1 MSRTSEKSHVAKPP
15 SPTTTEQ
22 GVFFR
27 KAGEQGFFGA
37 RETGSFFPASVQAK
51 LEVSHPDDPQ
61 EKEADAVA
69 DHVMRMPEPSAAS
82 GGDAP
87 ERREEGSAP
96 AVQRSPVAAA
106 RLHRQAG
113 MGAFASDIEASQAGA
128 STMVQ
133 TKTQGGGIS
142 ADLARSARG
151 PPAGASAP
159 SPTTSFESSLASTKG
174 SGSPLP
180 SDVRQSMEGRFGAD
194 FGGVRIHTGSGAEGL
209 SAGIG
214 AQAFTHGN
222 DIYFNSGKYEPGSA
236 SGGHLLAHELTHTIQ
251 QGASAPRA
259 DAKREGLPSP
269 RPAASIQRRDLSRSL
284 QRLEAGSQRQAAVE
298 LAKAEAGKVS
308 AKEPG
313 PDGRRTGWERLVEY
327 FRTTFGPDRIL
338 PEGAAFQPDTVNEAQ
353 IKTASTFRG
362 DVMGGDGLTVLHDQ
376 ERDAMPSWCGIFAF
390 WALNKGGIPLRKWR
404 LGASVIPREAAHP
417 PTYQPQ
423 PGDIAW
429 RREFSHYALVASA
442 DATTVTTVN
451 GNTAGDDNVG
461 GQIQV
466 LTHPRSHW
474 FAYFDPTLMM
484 EGSLRDPGSPE
495 TAGAAPVRSL
505 RELRKSLF
513 HVDRKAVPEPGAKAP
528 EEAEETVQAKGEET
542 VGTVEPA
549 AATGGSGSSGGSDG
563 DGPGD
568 GAQAGGSSTGSGPL
582 ALQRAASP
590 EKERDA
596 EPRGASS
603 TWTDSVQRAA
613 APGEERRE
621 EASTAETAVQR
632 QPVDTR
638 SRGPPVVPSQVLSK
652 VGRRIQRWS
661 LSGAWDAVS
670 GALSEAAAWVERGL
684 DAAKEWMLEQVRDFV
699 SNIRG
704 YRMLCLVLGAD
715 PITGV
720 EAPLTG
726 ESLLEAGLDILPG
739 GWMFRS
745 LFVRLGIYGDVATW
759 LQGRIED
766 LSALASGVGDRFA
779 RFWDSLSLDDVG
791 DPSGVLERVGS
802 LLRGTIEDIVGFVE
816 RSATTLLDMI
826 KTVMVREI
834 AAFVRARL
842 PNLYPLLTVA
852 LGFDP
857 ETMQDVPRNGTNILN
872 ALLETT
878 EDGREQRA
886 QMLETGTFQRIAG
899 WIDRGIAVF
908 STAWTMLRAAIAG
921 IWDFVT
927 IENLFSPLDT
937 LGRIWE
943 TFEAPVRIV
952 TDFVI
957 EAGLEILRVVKDAIL
972 GRLSAYA
979 GQTRGYPLLCVIIGR
994 DPFTGVVVPRTVHN
1008 VVRGFMSLME
1018 GGEEQYNQLRESG
1031 AIDRIVAKVE
1041 AAVERLG
1048 MTPSAIV
1055 QLFID
1060 LWNSFS
1066 IRDLA
1071 HPIACF
1077 QRIVATF
1084 GTPILRL
1091 VRFVIEIVIIA
1102 IEAILILMNFPF
1114 AIAANILAKARE
1126 AWELIKSDPAG
1137 FFKNILRAIKQGF
1150 IQFFDHIG
1158 THLLNGVV
1166 GWLMAELRDAGVPVL
1181 TDFSLGGVI
1190 GWVLEV
1196 LGISMERIWEKLAAH
1211 PRIGP
1216 ERVARI
1222 RSMINT
1228 LEGIWTFIQD
1238 VQERGMAAIWERIQ
1252 EQLSN
1257 LWNTVLDAV
1266 KNWIMERIVNA
1277 VTTRLLSMLDPTG
1290 VMAVVNSV
1298 MAMYRAVQSFIRY
1311 ITEMLQV
1318 VNSFVEGVLQI
1329 AQGDIQHAADYLENA
1344 MDRAMPVVIGFL
1356 ANQVGLSGVGRR
1368 VAEMIER
1375 VRDLVDQALTWLV
1388 NRAVDTGMALLDRAM
1403 AMGRSAVSA
1412 VTGWLG
1418 RLLGIERRFQAADGG
1433 NHRLFF
1439 QARGTDATLM
1449 INPDPVGPFG
1459 PWLQAIE
1466 IPAAAPGRAAKV
1478 QRKQRAL
1485 AIAQEVETIKARA
1498 APDTAAEEQKARDLA
1513 AKIDELS
1520 REIGPL
1526 FEGRLPDCSRDQATG
1541 LVFANPHSTGPSSST
1556 YGGSMVAATLTSNRM
1571 PAGSRP
1577 TVDHPSYSILNQRR
1591 NGGSP
1596 YYIRGHLLNENLGGT
1611 GRAWNNLAMITGAAN
1626 SAHERLAESR
1636 VKTAVEAGNI
1646 VEYKVEARYG
1656 RSRASSSDAT
1666 IDEIKRE
1673 EQHVPLEL
1681 VCEANLV
1688 TPAEMVGGP
1697 VSKTPLVPA
1706 GTSIPNEISQV
1717 DSSYDLQGIR
1727 HSAVYLDSN
1736 DATLIASI
1744 EGVSSAL
1751 AQKIVEAY
1759 AEKMGTGARFA
1770 SFNALASYRFS
1781 DGRTFT
1787 SNQGNIIRGFTGDD
1801 FAHVHLFRNS

>member
-1 MSRTSEKSHVAKPP
+1 MSQTAEKSHVAKPP
-15 SPTTTEQ
+15 SPTTASE

-37 RETGSFFPASVQAK
+37 RENTSFFPASVQAK

-69 DHVMRMPEPSAAS
+69 DSVMRMPSPEAE
-82 GGDAP
+82 GGGEVP
-87 ERREEGSAP
+87 ERREEEGPS
-96 AVQRSPVAAA
+96 VRRSPLAGA
-106 RLHRQAG
+106 RIHRQAG
-113 MGAFASDIEASQAGA
+113 WGGFASDLDPGDGAGS

-133 TKTQGGGIS
+133 TKTQGGGIP

-151 PPAGASAP
+151 PPAEAATP
-159 SPTTSFESSLASTKG
+159 STTRSFESTLASTKG

-180 SDVRQSMEGRFGAD
+180 SDVRQSMESRFGAD
-194 FGGVRIHTGSGAEGL
+194 FGGVRVHTGSGAEGL
-209 SAGIG
+209 SAEIG

-222 DIYFNSGKYEPGSA
+222 DIYFNAGKYDPGST

-251 QGASAPRA
+251 QGASQPRA
-259 DAKREGLPSP
+259 DAKAQGSPAP
-269 RPAASIQRRDLSRSL
+269 RPAGAIQRRNLSRSL
-284 QRLEAGSQRQAAVE
+284 QRTEAGSQRQAAVE
-298 LAKAEAGKVS
+298 LATAEAGKVS
-308 AKEPG
+308 SKEPG
-313 PDGRRTGWERLVEY
+313 PDGKRTGWERLLEY
-327 FRTTFGPDRIL
+327 FKTTFGEDRIL
-338 PEGAAFQPDTVNEAQ
+338 PEGAAFQQDTVNESQ
-353 IKTASTFRG
+353 IKTISSFQG

-376 ERDAMPSWCGIFAF
+376 MRDAMPSWCGIFAF

-404 LGASVIPREAAHP
+404 LGQSIIPPDAALPGGHL
-417 PTYQPQ
+417 PQ

-461 GQIQV
+461 GQVQV

-474 FAYFDPTLMM
+474 YAFFDPTRLMD
-484 EGSLRDPGSPE
+484 GSLRDPASPE
-495 TAGAAPVRSL
+495 NAGAAPVRSL

-513 HVDRKAVPEPGAKAP
+513 NVDRKSQPETASKPP
-528 EEAEETVQAKGEET
+528 AEETEEKLQAKPEET
-542 VGTVEPA
+542 REPEAVA
-549 AATGGSGSSGGSDG
+549 ASSGGSGSGGS
-563 DGPGD
+563 GD
-568 GAQAGGSSTGSGPL
+568 GAPEDRDDAGSGAPG
-582 ALQRAASP
+582 AVQASLQRSAQP
-590 EKERDA
+590 DKERETDPEA
-596 EPRGASS
+596 PASV
-603 TWTDSVQRAA
+603 TESVQRRASA
-613 APGEERRE
+613 EEKE
-621 EASTAETAVQR
+621 AETASTEDAPVQR
-632 QPVDTR
+632 APQDTR
-638 SRGPPVVPSQVLSK
+638 SRGPPVSPSQVLSK

-684 DAAKEWMLEQVRDFV
+684 DAAREWMFDQVRDFV
-699 SNIRG
+699 ANIRG
-704 YRMLCLVLGAD
+704 YRLLCLILGAD

-720 EAPLTG
+720 PAPLTG
-726 ESLLEAGLDILPG
+726 ESLLEAGLEILPG
-739 GWMFRS
+739 GSMFRS

-766 LSALASGVGDRFA
+766 LSSLASGIGARFA
-779 RFWDSLSLDDVG
+779 SFWDSLSLDDIA
-791 DPSGVLERVGS
+791 DPSGVLDRVGE

-816 RSATTLLDMI
+816 RSASTLLEMI

-857 ETMQDVPRNGTNILN
+857 ETMQDVPRNGTNILH
-872 ALLETT
+872 ALLETS
-878 EDGREQRA
+878 EDGREQRK

-921 IWDFVT
+921 VWDFVT

-937 LGRIWE
+937 FGRIWE
-943 TFEAPVRIV
+943 TFAAPVRIV

-972 GRLSAYA
+972 GRLSAFA
-979 GQTRGYPLLCVIIGR
+979 RETRGYPLLCVIIGR
-994 DPFTGVVVPRTVHN
+994 DPFTGVAVPRTVHN

-1041 AAVERLG
+1041 AAVDRLG
-1048 MTPSAIV
+1048 MTPAAII

-1071 HPIACF
+1071 RPLECF
-1077 QRIVATF
+1077 RRIVATF
-1084 GTPILRL
+1084 GTPIARL

-1114 AIAANILAKARE
+1114 AIVANILAKARE

-1150 IQFFDHIG
+1150 LQFFDNIG

-1166 GWLMAELRDAGVPVL
+1166 GWLMAELRDAGVPIL
-1181 TDFSLGGVI
+1181 TDFSLRGVI

-1196 LGISMERIWEKLAAH
+1196 LGISMEKIWEKLAAH

-1222 RSMINT
+1222 RGMINT

-1238 VQERGMAAIWERIQ
+1238 VQERGMAAIWDKIQ

-1298 MAMYRAVQSFIRY
+1298 LAMYRAVQSFIRY

-1318 VNSFVEGVLQI
+1318 VNSFVEGVLEI
-1329 AQGDIQHAADYLENA
+1329 AQGNIQSAADYLENA

-1375 VRDLVDQALTWLV
+1375 VRGMVDEALTWLV

-1403 AMGRSAVSA
+1403 AMGRSAAGA
-1412 VTGWLG
+1412 VGGWLA
-1418 RLLGIERRFQAADGG
+1418 RLLGLEKRFQGADGG
-1433 NHRLFF
+1433 NHRLYF
-1439 QARGTDATLM
+1439 RSGGGGATLM
-1449 INPDPVGPFG
+1449 INPDPAGPFEAWISG
-1459 PWLQAIE
+1459 ID
-1466 IPAAAPGRAAKV
+1466 IPAGAPARNEKL
-1478 QRKQRAL
+1478 RHKQRAIEY
-1485 AIAQEVETIKARA
+1485 AREVETIKVRP
-1498 APDTAAEEQKARDLA
+1498 APDTAAEEQKARDLG
-1513 AKIDELS
+1513 AKLDQLS
-1520 REIGPL
+1520 AETGPL
-1526 FEGRLPDCSRDQATG
+1526 FAGQKPPCSKDQPTG
-1541 LVFANPHSTGPSSST
+1541 LTFNPRHNGKYGSQMRAN
-1556 YGGSMVAATLTSNRM
+1556 TLTNIRM
-1571 PAGSRP
+1571 PEGS
-1577 TVDHPSYSILNQRR
+1577 VPSVTLHQSFNIINQRR
-1591 NGGSP
+1591 NRGGS
-1596 YYIRGHLLNENLGGT
+1596 YYVLGHLLNHNLGGT
-1611 GRAWNNLAMITGAAN
+1611 GRDWANLTPLTREAN
-1626 SAHERLAESR
+1626 SEHERVVESR
-1636 VKTAVEAGNI
+1636 VKNAVDAGNV
-1646 VEYKVEARYG
+1646 VEYVVRAEYG
-1656 RSRASSSDAT
+1656 RSVGSSPDPT
-1666 IDEIKRE
+1666 IREIK
-1673 EQHVPLEL
+1673 QHEVDVPTGL
-1681 VCEANLV
+1681 VCEATLIA
-1688 TPAEMVGGP
+1688 PAAVAGGTE
-1697 VSKTPLVPA
+1697 SRTPLVPA
-1706 GTSIPNEISQV
+1706 GTRIPNEV
-1717 DSSYDLQGIR
+1717 GLNDADYDLVGIR
-1727 HSAVYLDSN
+1727 HEPVYLDSGN
-1736 DATLIASI
+1736 SSAIAAI
-1744 EGVSSAL
+1744 EGVSTTFA
-1751 AQKIVEAY
+1751 AKIVAAY
-1759 AEKMGTGARFA
+1759 EDKQTNDGTRFA

-1787 SNQGNIIRGFTGDD
+1787 SNQSDIIRGFTGDQ
-1801 FAHVHLFRNS
+1801 FTHVHLFRN

>member
-1 MSRTSEKSHVAKPP
+1 MSQTAEKSHVAKPP
-15 SPTTTEQ
+15 SSTTTAE
-22 GVFFR
+22 GAFFR

-37 RETGSFFPASVQAK
+37 REGAGFFPAQVQTK

-69 DHVMRMPEPSAAS
+69 DSVMRMPAPEPAGAGES
-82 GGDAP
+82 P
-87 ERREEGSAP
+87 ERREESGPS
-96 AVQRSPVAAA
+96 VQRSPLPAV
-106 RLHRQAG
+106 RIHRQAG
-113 MGAFASDIEASQAGA
+113 WGGFASDLDAGDGGGS

-151 PPAGASAP
+151 PPVGASTP
-159 SPTTSFESSLASTKG
+159 STTPTFESSLASTKG

-180 SDVRQSMEGRFGAD
+180 SDVRQSMESRFGAD
-194 FGGVRIHTGSGAEGL
+194 FGGVRVHTGSGAEGL

-222 DIYFNSGKYEPGSA
+222 DIYFNSGKYDPGST

-251 QGASAPRA
+251 QGASQPRA
-259 DAKREGLPSP
+259 DAKAQRSP
-269 RPAASIQRRDLSRSL
+269 ASRPAEAIQRRNLSRSL
-284 QRLEAGSQRQAAVE
+284 QRSEAGSQRQAAVE

-313 PDGRRTGWERLVEY
+313 PDGNRTGWERLLEY
-327 FRTTFGPDRIL
+327 FRTTFGEDRIL
-338 PEGAAFQPDTVNEAQ
+338 PVGAGFQQDTVNEAQ
-353 IKTASTFRG
+353 IRTISTFRG

-404 LGASVIPREAAHP
+404 LGQSIIPPDAALPGGHV
-417 PTYQPQ
+417 PQ

-474 FAYFDPTLMM
+474 YAFFDPTRMM
-484 EGSLRDPGSPE
+484 DGSLRDPASPE
-495 TAGAAPVRSL
+495 NAGAAPVRSL
-505 RELRKSLF
+505 RELRKALF
-513 HVDRKAVPEPGAKAP
+513 RVDRKAQPETSSKPPAQEPEEKLQAKVEETPEP
-528 EEAEETVQAKGEET
+528 ETV
-542 VGTVEPA
+542 A
-549 AATGGSGSSGGSDG
+549 ASAGGSGSGGVGEGAAEDQ
-563 DGPGD
+563 DEPGPGA
-568 GAQAGGSSTGSGPL
+568 GASIGVHAS
-582 ALQRAASP
+582 LQRAAKP
-590 EKERDA
+590 EKEREREA
-596 EPRGASS
+596 ETASS
-603 TWTDSVQRAA
+603 VTESVQRAA
-613 APGEERRE
+613 VPEEKE
-621 EASTAETAVQR
+621 TEATSRDEATIQR
-632 QPVDTR
+632 TPLDTR

-670 GALSEAAAWVERGL
+670 GALGEAAAWVERGL

-704 YRMLCLVLGAD
+704 YRLLCLILGED
-715 PITGV
+715 PITGAA
-720 EAPLTG
+720 APLTG

-739 GWMFRS
+739 GSMFRS

-766 LSALASGVGDRFA
+766 LSSLASGIGDRFA
-779 RFWDSLSLDDVG
+779 RFWNDLSLDDVG
-791 DPSGVLERVGS
+791 DPSGVLERVGA
-802 LLRGTIEDIVGFVE
+802 LLRGTMEGIVGFVE
-816 RSATTLLDMI
+816 RSASTLLEMI

-834 AAFVRARL
+834 AAFVRSRL

-857 ETMQDVPRNGTNILN
+857 ETMQDVPRNGTNILD
-872 ALLETT
+872 AFLEVS
-878 EDGREQRA
+878 EDGREQRK
-886 QMLETGTFQRIAG
+886 QMLETGTFQRIAA

-921 IWDFVT
+921 VWDFVT

-937 LGRIWE
+937 FGRIWE
-943 TFEAPVRIV
+943 TFAAPVRIV
-952 TDFVI
+952 TDFVV
-957 EAGLEILRVVKDAIL
+957 EAALEILRVIKDAIL

-979 GQTRGYPLLCVIIGR
+979 GETRGYPLLCVIIGR

-1008 VVRGFMSLME
+1008 VVRGFMSLVE

-1048 MTPSAIV
+1048 MTPGAII
-1055 QLFID
+1055 QLFVD

-1071 HPIACF
+1071 RPLECF
-1077 QRIVATF
+1077 GRIVATF
-1084 GTPILRL
+1084 GTPIVRL

-1114 AIAANILAKARE
+1114 AIVANILAKARE

-1150 IQFFDHIG
+1150 IQFFDNIG

-1166 GWLMAELRDAGVPVL
+1166 GWLMAELRDAGVPIL
-1181 TDFSLGGVI
+1181 TDFSLRGVI

-1222 RSMINT
+1222 RGMINT

-1238 VQERGMAAIWERIQ
+1238 VQERGMAAIWDKIQ
-1252 EQLSN
+1252 EQLAN

-1266 KNWIMERIVNA
+1266 KNWIMERIVGA

-1298 MAMYRAVQSFIRY
+1298 LAMYRAVQSFIRY

-1318 VNSFVEGVLQI
+1318 VNSFVEGVLEI
-1329 AQGDIQHAADYLENA
+1329 AQGNIQSAADYLENA
-1344 MDRAMPVVIGFL
+1344 MGRAMPVVIGFL

-1375 VRDLVDQALTWLV
+1375 VRGMVDEALTWLV
-1388 NRAVDTGMALLDRAM
+1388 NRAVDTGMALLDRVM
-1403 AMGRSAVSA
+1403 AMGRSAVAA
-1412 VTGWLG
+1412 VREWWRG
-1418 RLLGIERRFQAADGG
+1418 RKEFRAADGEQHALYLTG
-1433 NHRLFF
+1433 SGASARLMIASTPKTYGEFLTGLTVDASKLDDKNRAIAIANRLD
-1439 QARGTDATLM
+1439 QAVARAASGSSGSGAAPAAAGAPAVDPATEIQGLLEELSVVTATLM
-1449 INPDPVGPFG
+1449 PAHGAGASTPPVYGGLHSGYGSSATVVRLAGTTP
-1459 PWLQAIE
+1459 
-1466 IPAAAPGRAAKV
+1466 IPGGG
-1478 QRKQRAL
+1478 
-1485 AIAQEVETIKARA
+1485 
-1498 APDTAAEEQKARDLA
+1498 
-1513 AKIDELS
+1513 S
-1520 REIGPL
+1520 
-1526 FEGRLPDCSRDQATG
+1526 
-1541 LVFANPHSTGPSSST
+1541 PSSST
-1556 YGGSMVAATLTSNRM
+1556 DSHPGWQKLRRRMDGGGT
-1571 PAGSRP
+1571 
-1577 TVDHPSYSILNQRR
+1577 
-1591 NGGSP
+1591 
-1596 YYIRGHLLNENLGGT
+1596 YYVRGHLLNDNLGGPGNT
-1611 GRAWNNLAMITGAAN
+1611 WTNLTPLTQGANNRDGDSHLHGFETP
-1626 SAHERLAESR
+1626 
-1636 VKTAVEAGNI
+1636 VKNAVDAGKAVNFQVTAQ
-1646 VEYKVEARYG
+1646 YG
-1656 RSRASSSDAT
+1656 RPDRSGD
-1666 IDEIKRE
+1666 I
-1673 EQHVPLEL
+1673 
-1681 VCEANLV
+1681 
-1688 TPAEMVGGP
+1688 
-1697 VSKTPLVPA
+1697 
-1706 GTSIPNEISQV
+1706 
-1717 DSSYDLQGIR
+1717 
-1727 HSAVYLDSN
+1727 
-1736 DATLIASI
+1736 
-1744 EGVSSAL
+1744 
-1751 AQKIVEAY
+1751 
-1759 AEKMGTGARFA
+1759 
-1770 SFNALASYRFS
+1770 
-1781 DGRTFT
+1781 TFLR
-1787 SNQGNIIRGFTGDD
+1787 NQGNPDDDVVADIIEAEMDIPTTLDCRAYEVNASGANGAAIAVHTVNNQVQTAVASYSLSPVRKVDVYLNDMSEAQFKELNGIGDTLAAD
-1801 FAHVHLFRNS
+1801 LFANKPFRNRRQLQERVHIADGRWNQMQSTPGKRVRIYRL